1 MRAQVGDWLVV
12 HSHTEG
18 QHDRRA
24 EIVGTGPDGV
34 PPYTVRWTDEDR
46 EALVF
51 PGPDA
56 QVVTAAEHAAHARSE
71 AALIDR
77 VQAGIGAHPSPAER

>member
-18 QHDRRA
+18 RHDRRA
-24 EIVGTGPDGV
+24 EILGTGADGA
-34 PPYTVRWTDEDR
+34 PPYTVRWTDDDR
-46 EALVF
+46 EVLVF

-56 QVVTAAEHAAHARSE
+56 QVMTAAEHDAHARSE

-77 VQAGIGAHPSPAER
+77 IQSGFAANHGPH

>member
-1 MRAQVGDWLVV
+1 MRAQVGDWLIVR
-12 HSHTEG
+12 SHTEG

-24 EIVGTGPDGV
+24 EIVGIGSEGA
-34 PPYTVRWTDEDR
+34 PPYTVRWTDDDR

-56 QVVTAAEHAAHARSE
+56 QVVTAAEHAAQARSE
-71 AALIDR
+71 GALIDR
-77 VQAGIGAHPSPAER
+77 IQSGFRVHPGTG

>member
-1 MRAQVGDWLVV
+1 MHAQVGDWLIVR
-12 HSHTEG
+12 SHTEG
-18 QHDRRA
+18 RHDRRA
-24 EIVGTGPDGV
+24 EIVGTGPEGA
-34 PPYTVRWTDEDR
+34 PPYTVRWTDDDR

-56 QVVTAAEHAAHARSE
+56 QVMTAAQHEAHARNE

-77 VQAGIGAHPSPAER
+77 VQSGLRAQHGASS